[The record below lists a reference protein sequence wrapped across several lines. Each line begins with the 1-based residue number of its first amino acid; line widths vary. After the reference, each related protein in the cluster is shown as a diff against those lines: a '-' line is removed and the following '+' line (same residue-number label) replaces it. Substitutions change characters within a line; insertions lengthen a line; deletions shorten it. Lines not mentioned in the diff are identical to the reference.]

1 MFFVKSDETTEA
13 NSVKQD
19 QVRLFIL
26 RKKNANAFIDWNLV
40 KYEQLIE
47 FTKFQIKETDLR
59 VKTATFSSPKYFD
72 LTTGQYGI
80 LLVSPYH
87 ENFGGVIL
95 SVEYDEDT
103 ELYNYQ
109 CQDWSRQWLNKSSY
123 NIFSNTVDIY
133 HLLWSLLTRNDL
145 HVGKKYTMKDIK
157 KLGYSHRLS
166 GLRPAYQYYEP
177 YWGGSLK
184 INPMTIKP
192 YYYSR
197 ELSNIEQM
205 RTLIYGNTPLIDLH
219 VDEYGV
225 VHFDPIHV
233 KDFTKGLIELP
244 FEITTNRKFKF
255 DVTNI
260 ISSVNVDTGDLSY
273 GGYSSEDLL
282 GLDLTAFVG
291 KVASAIQ
298 RENNTTTIKS
308 NKKSSNTSKTSTTSN
323 KNSYNPYG
331 KKKVCWVQSD
341 NINGKSSDLKFINDF
356 AKKLRKKGWKVK
368 VVGVG
373 SNLHSEIYAN
383 VKNGIWFCIYGGV
396 CAGTIRETYAN
407 TSYRRKIERNNSRT
421 VLGFR
426 PPAGNIRKGGKYYKW
441 LPRAHDD
448 NFSPSSFRGISYPSK
463 YLTKKKVPFMYASSV
478 DEMVAKFIAGGDN
491 PDAC

>member
-19 QVRLFIL
+19 QVRLLLFRKDNARKFI
-26 RKKNANAFIDWNLV
+26 NFNLV
-40 KYEQLIE
+40 QGYDTLK

-59 VKTATFSSPKYFD
+59 VKTATFSSPTYLD
-72 LTTGQYGI
+72 LTTGQYCV
-80 LLVSPYH
+80 LLLSPYH

-95 SVEYDEDT
+95 SVEYDEDN

-109 CQDWSRQWLNKSSY
+109 CQDWSRQWLSKSSL
-123 NIFSNTVDIY
+123 NVFSNSVDIY
-133 HLLWSLLTRNDL
+133 HILWFLLTRGGLDIS
-145 HVGKKYTMKDIK
+145 KKYTMKDIK

-184 INPMTIKP
+184 MNTMTMKP
-192 YYYSR
+192 AYYSR
-197 ELSNIEQM
+197 DLTDMEQM
-205 RTLIYGNTPLIDLH
+205 RTLIYGNTFLIDLH

-233 KDFTKGLIELP
+233 NDFTKGLIELP

-260 ISSVNVDTGDLSY
+260 ISGVNVDTGDLSFRKY
-273 GGYSSEDLL
+273 LSEDLL
-282 GLDLTAFVG
+282 GLNLSVFVG
-291 KVASAIQ
+291 SIMSTIQ
-298 RENNTTTIKS
+298 GENSTTTIKS
-308 NKKSSNTSKTSTTSN
+308 NKKSTNTSKTSTTSK
-323 KNSYNPYG
+323 KNTYNPYG
-331 KKKVCWVQSD
+331 KKKICWIQSD

-356 AKKLRKKGWKVK
+356 AKKLRKKGWRVK
-368 VVGVG
+368 VIGVG

-383 VKNGIWFCIYGGV
+383 VKNGIWFCIYGGA

-407 TSYRRKIERNNSRT
+407 TSYRRKIEKNNSRT

-426 PPAGNIRKGGKYYKW
+426 PPAGDIRKGGKYYKW

>member
-26 RKKNANAFIDWNLV
+26 RKTNAKSFINWDLV
-40 KYEQLIE
+40 KYEQPMD

-59 VKTATFSSPKYFD
+59 VKTATFSSPSYVD

-80 LLVSPYH
+80 LLLSPYH

-103 ELYNYQ
+103 GLYNYQ
-109 CQDWSRQWLNKSSY
+109 CQDWSRQWLDKTSY
-123 NIFSNTVDIY
+123 NLQTNSTTIY
-133 HLLWSLLTRNDL
+133 SLLMSLLTRTGL
-145 HVGKKYTMKDIK
+145 SIHKKYTMKDIK
-157 KLGYSHRLS
+157 KLGYSRHLS

-184 INPMTIKP
+184 INPMTMKP
-192 YYYSR
+192 SYYSR
-197 ELSNIEQM
+197 DLTAMEQM

-233 KDFTKGLIELP
+233 NDFTKGLIELP

-260 ISSVNVDTGDLSY
+260 ISRVNVDTGDLSY
-273 GGYSSEDLL
+273 GAYSSDKLL
-282 GLDLTAFVG
+282 GLDLFAFVG
-291 KVASAIQ
+291 TVTSTIQ
-298 RENNTTTIKS
+298 RENSTTTIKS

-323 KNSYNPYG
+323 KNNYNPYG

-341 NINGKSSDLKFINDF
+341 NINGKSSDLKFIKDF

-426 PPAGNIRKGGKYYKW
+426 PPSGNIRKGGKYYKW

>member
-1 MFFVKSDETTEA
+1 MFFVKNDETTEA

-19 QVRLFIL
+19 QVRLLLF
-26 RKKNANAFIDWNLV
+26 RKDNANGFINFNFVRGYDTL
-40 KYEQLIE
+40 K

-59 VKTATFSSPKYFD
+59 VKTATFSSPTYVD
-72 LTTGQYGI
+72 LTTGQYCI
-80 LLVSPYH
+80 LLLSPYH

-95 SVEYDEDT
+95 SVEYDEDN
-103 ELYNYQ
+103 ELYDYQ
-109 CQDWSRQWLNKSSY
+109 CQDWSRQWLSKTTF
-123 NIFSNTVDIY
+123 NIPSNSVDIY
-133 HLLWSLLTRNDL
+133 HILWSLLTRNGL
-145 HVGKKYTMKDIK
+145 EVSKKYTMNDIK
-157 KLGYSHRLS
+157 KLGYSHHVS

-184 INPMTIKP
+184 INTMTMKQS
-192 YYYSR
+192 YYSR
-197 ELSNIEQM
+197 DLTNMEQM

-233 KDFTKGLIELP
+233 NDFTKGLIELP

-255 DVTNI
+255 DVTNV
-260 ISSVNVDTGDLSY
+260 ISRVNVDTGDLSFRKY
-273 GGYSSEDLL
+273 LSEDLL
-282 GLDLTAFVG
+282 GLDLSAFVG
-291 KVASAIQ
+291 SVSSTIQ
-298 RENNTTTIKS
+298 KENSTTTIKS

-323 KNSYNPYG
+323 KNTYNPYG
-331 KKKVCWVQSD
+331 KKKICWVQSD
-341 NINGKSSDLKFINDF
+341 NINGKSSDLKFIKDF

-368 VVGVG
+368 VIGVG

-383 VKNGIWFCIYGGV
+383 VKNGIWFCIYGGA

-407 TSYRRKIERNNSRT
+407 TSYRRKIEKNNSRT

-426 PPAGNIRKGGKYYKW
+426 PPSGDIRKGGKYYKW

>member
-1 MFFVKSDETTEA
+1 MFFVKSNDLREA
-13 NSVKQD
+13 NAVKQD
-19 QVRLFIL
+19 QVRLLVF
-26 RKKNANAFIDWNLV
+26 RKDNANKFIDFSLV
-40 KYEQLIE
+40 RGYDTLK

-59 VKTATFSSPKYFD
+59 VKTATFSSPTYLD
-72 LTTGQYGI
+72 LTTGQYCV
-80 LLVSPYH
+80 LLLSPYH

-95 SVEYDEDT
+95 SVEYDEDN

-109 CQDWSRQWLNKSSY
+109 CQDWSRQWLNKTSY
-123 NIFSNTVDIY
+123 NIFSNSVDIY
-133 HLLWSLLTRNDL
+133 HLLWSLLTREDL
-145 HVGKKYTMKDIK
+145 SISKKYTMNDIK
-157 KLGYSHRLS
+157 KLGHSHQVS

-184 INPMTIKP
+184 INTMTMKP
-192 YYYSR
+192 SYYSR
-197 ELSNIEQM
+197 DLTNIEQM

-233 KDFTKGLIELP
+233 NDFTKGLIELP

-255 DVTNI
+255 DITNI
-260 ISSVNVDTGDLSY
+260 ISRVNVDTGDLSY
-273 GGYSSEDLL
+273 GVYSSDDLL
-282 GLDLTAFVG
+282 GLDLFAFVG
-291 KVASAIQ
+291 TVTSTIQ
-298 RENNTTTIKS
+298 RENSTTTIKS
-308 NKKSSNTSKTSTTSN
+308 DKKSNTTSKTSTTSK
-323 KNSYNPYG
+323 KNTYNPYG

-341 NINGKSSDLKFINDF
+341 IINGKSSDLKFLNDF
-356 AKKLRKKGWKVK
+356 AKKLRKKGWTVK
-368 VVGVG
+368 VIGVG

-383 VKNGIWFCIYGGV
+383 VKNGIWFCIYGGA
-396 CAGTIRETYAN
+396 CAGTIRETYAD
-407 TSYRRKIERNNSRT
+407 TSYRRKIQKNNSRT

-426 PPAGNIRKGGKYYKW
+426 PPSGNIRKGGKYYKW

-463 YLTKKKVPFMYASSV
+463 KLTKKKVPFMYASSV

>member
-19 QVRLFIL
+19 QVRLLVSRKDNADGFI
-26 RKKNANAFIDWNLV
+26 NFNLV
-40 KYEQLIE
+40 RGYDTLK

-59 VKTATFSSPKYFD
+59 VKTATFSSPTYLD
-72 LTTGQYGI
+72 LTTGQYCV
-80 LLVSPYH
+80 LLLSPYH

-109 CQDWSRQWLNKSSY
+109 CQDWSRQWLSKTSY
-123 NIFSNTVDIY
+123 NIPSNSVDIY
-133 HLLWSLLTRNDL
+133 HILWSLLTRGGL
-145 HVGKKYTMKDIK
+145 TITKKYTMKDIK

-184 INPMTIKP
+184 MNTMTMKP
-192 YYYSR
+192 AYYSR
-197 ELSNIEQM
+197 DLTDMEQM

-233 KDFTKGLIELP
+233 NDFTKGLIELP

-260 ISSVNVDTGDLSY
+260 ISDVNVDTGDLSFRMY
-273 GGYSSEDLL
+273 LSEDLL
-282 GLDLTAFVG
+282 GLDLSAFVG
-291 KVASAIQ
+291 SIMSTIQ
-298 RENNTTTIKS
+298 GENSTTTIKS
-308 NKKSSNTSKTSTTSN
+308 NKKSTNTSKTSTTSK
-323 KNSYNPYG
+323 KNTYNPFG
-331 KKKVCWVQSD
+331 KKKICWVQSD

-356 AKKLRKKGWKVK
+356 AKKLRKKGWTVK
-368 VVGVG
+368 VIGVG

-383 VKNGIWFCIYGGV
+383 VKNGIWFCIYGGA

-407 TSYRRKIERNNSRT
+407 TSYRRKIEKNNSRT

-426 PPAGNIRKGGKYYKW
+426 PPAGDIRKGGKYYKW

>member
-19 QVRLFIL
+19 QVRLLVFRKVNAETFINFDL
-26 RKKNANAFIDWNLV
+26 GVYYYKLK
-40 KYEQLIE
+40 

-59 VKTATFSSPKYFD
+59 VKTATFSSPNYLD
-72 LTTGQYGI
+72 LTTGQYCI
-80 LLVSPYH
+80 LLLSPYH

-95 SVEYDEDT
+95 SVEYDEDNK
-103 ELYNYQ
+103 LYNYQ
-109 CQDWSRQWLNKSSY
+109 CQDWSRQWLSKTSF
-123 NIFSNTVDIY
+123 NIPSNTVDIY
-133 HLLWSLLTRNDL
+133 HILWSLLTRNGL
-145 HVGKKYTMKDIK
+145 KVTKKYTMKDIK

-177 YWGGSLK
+177 YWGGYLK
-184 INPMTIKP
+184 INTMTMKP
-192 YYYSR
+192 SYYSR
-197 ELSNIEQM
+197 DLTNMEQM
-205 RTLIYGNTPLIDLH
+205 RTLIYGNTDLIDLH

-233 KDFTKGLIELP
+233 NDFTKGLIELP

-260 ISSVNVDTGDLSY
+260 ISRVNVDTGDLSY
-273 GGYSSEDLL
+273 GVYSSEDLL
-282 GLDLTAFVG
+282 GLDLFPFVG
-291 KVASAIQ
+291 IVTSTIQ
-298 RENNTTTIKS
+298 RENSTTTIKS
-308 NKKSSNTSKTSTTSN
+308 DKKSSNTSKTSTTSK

-341 NINGKSSDLKFINDF
+341 IINGKSSDLKFLNDF
-356 AKKLRKKGWKVK
+356 AKKLRKKGWTVK
-368 VVGVG
+368 VIGVG

-383 VKNGIWFCIYGGV
+383 VKNGIWFCIYGGA

-407 TSYRRKIERNNSRT
+407 TSYRRKIEKNNSRT

-426 PPAGNIRKGGKYYKW
+426 PPSGDIRKGGKYYKW

>member
-1 MFFVKSDETTEA
+1 MFFVKSDETTESH
-13 NSVKQD
+13 SVKQD
-19 QVRLFIL
+19 QVRLLLF
-26 RKKNANAFIDWNLV
+26 RKDNANGFINFNFVRGYDTL
-40 KYEQLIE
+40 K

-59 VKTATFSSPKYFD
+59 VKTATFSSPTYVD
-72 LTTGQYGI
+72 LTTGQYCI
-80 LLVSPYH
+80 LLLSPYH

-95 SVEYDEDT
+95 SVEYDEDN
-103 ELYNYQ
+103 ELYDYQ
-109 CQDWSRQWLNKSSY
+109 CQDWSRQWLSKTTF
-123 NIFSNTVDIY
+123 NIPSNSVDIY
-133 HLLWSLLTRNDL
+133 HILWSLLTRNGLD
-145 HVGKKYTMKDIK
+145 VSKKYTMNDIK
-157 KLGYSHRLS
+157 KLGYSHHVS

-184 INPMTIKP
+184 LNTMTMKP
-192 YYYSR
+192 SYYSR
-197 ELSNIEQM
+197 DLTNIEQM

-233 KDFTKGLIELP
+233 NDFTKGLIELP

-260 ISSVNVDTGDLSY
+260 ISRVNVDTGDLSY
-273 GGYSSEDLL
+273 GVYSSDDLL
-282 GLDLTAFVG
+282 GLDLFAFVG
-291 KVASAIQ
+291 TVTSTIQ

-323 KNSYNPYG
+323 KNTYNPYG

-341 NINGKSSDLKFINDF
+341 NINGKSSDLKFIKDF

-368 VVGVG
+368 VIGVG

-383 VKNGIWFCIYGGV
+383 VKNGIWFCIYGGA

-407 TSYRRKIERNNSRT
+407 TSYRRKIKKNNSRT

-426 PPAGNIRKGGKYYKW
+426 PPSGNIRKGGKYYKW